1 MMVPCRQSPT
11 RAAAA
16 CVAMALWAVVTTTAA
31 SPAAVLPAFSAMAEG
46 SVGDGW
52 RFGGLP
58 GKKVAATGFEIVTL
72 DGRRVLRIASDA
84 GYGVLTRDLPGVVLT
99 SGAVLRWSWR
109 LERGLPHSDLRTRE
123 GDDVPLKVCAMF
135 DLPLAALSFSESAKL
150 RMARAITGEALPAAT
165 LCYVWDRLLP
175 EGSLIDNVYSRRV
188 RLLVASSG
196 AARPGQWL
204 NLERNL
210 AADFLR
216 AFGDESTGVPPLRAI
231 VVGADA
237 DNTRGRSLGYVGDV
251 MLQP

>member
-1 MMVPCRQSPT
+1 
-11 RAAAA
+11 
-16 CVAMALWAVVTTTAA
+16 MALLAVAASDAA
-31 SPAAVLPAFSAMAEG
+31 SPAALLPAFSAMAEG
-46 SVGDGW
+46 AAGGGW

-58 GKKVAATGFEIVTL
+58 GKKVPATGFEIVTL

-84 GYGVLTRDLPGVVLT
+84 GYGVMTHDFPGLALTP
-99 SGAVLRWSWR
+99 GAVLRWSWR
-109 LERGLPHSDLRTRE
+109 LERGLTHSDLRTRE

-135 DLPLAALSFSESAKL
+135 DLPLSALSFSESAKL

-196 AARPGQWL
+196 AAKPGQWL
-204 NLERNL
+204 TLERNL

-216 AFGDESTGVPPLRAI
+216 AFGDESVAVAPLRAI

-237 DNTRGRSLGYVGDV
+237 DNTQGRSLGYLGDV